1 MQSVKLDPCCSAVV
15 KVQLTPHTSKK
26 APVYVECDP
35 DLETRTGLTATD
47 AMFAHAEDG
56 TAEIV
61 VTNPT
66 PLPQMVE
73 EHTNLG
79 AATPAWVADP
89 DTPSSLLPHP
99 EEERCEEDLDTLV
112 VDDLSSLEPPIAHH
126 SEAS

>member
-35 DLETRTGLTATD
+35 DLEARTGLTATD

-79 AATPAWVADP
+79 AATPAWVAAHCYH
-89 DTPSSLLPHP
+89 TQGRKGVKKIWTHWWLMTCLLWSPQ
-99 EEERCEEDLDTLV
+99 
-112 VDDLSSLEPPIAHH
+112 
-126 SEAS
+126 